1 MALLFISV
9 RVGAVPAQS
18 VWCTFTQSDG
28 TTITVRLCG
37 DENMHYYLTED
48 GVPLLR
54 DANGD
59 FCYADALGF
68 SLKSSGV
75 VAHEQARRSPQERR
89 QVSSLASVEAVAK
102 RSARAAYV
110 AKRRASSRTAT
121 RALADGSEH
130 RGLVV
135 MMEFPDKRFYDADA
149 NGVWGDILNKEGFND
164 FGANGSVSDYFAD
177 QSAGL
182 FNLKFDIVGPVMAK
196 HNRNYYGADYS
207 GTSRDSIGM
216 IDIHVGELVVEAC
229 DAAKAAGVNFRD
241 YDWDGDGEVD
251 QVFVLYAGGGQ
262 ACTGNP
268 TSFIWPHEYY
278 VSAYRQWPDG
288 YEVDGVKIDTYAC
301 GCELYGIETYNR
313 GELSGLGTF
322 CHEFSHCLGLPDF
335 YNTTGGDDM
344 LGDWDLL
351 SSGCY
356 NANGWCP
363 PNYTIHEKELSGWA
377 QAVELT
383 EPTTVTG
390 LLPMSDG
397 GTAYK
402 VRNDCYG
409 DVDEYYLLENRRKTG
424 WDAYVPGNGLIVMH
438 VDYDADKWYY
448 NSVND
453 DEDHFGVAIIPA
465 SGIYDPN
472 SSRVTY
478 PYNRRDSLTDNS
490 RPAATVFNTN
500 VRGTKFMGKPIT
512 HIKRDDASGEVSFDF
527 MGGAYNSGIVTV
539 ETATDGL
546 LEGNPATVF
555 DASGRCV
562 ARVDAYDGLPGMLPA
577 GVYMVKSS
585 NGTTIKVIKQ

>member
-1 MALLFISV
+1 MALLFSSV

-18 VWCTFTQSDG
+18 VWRTFTQSDG

-135 MMEFPDKRFYDADA
+135 MMEFPDKRFYDSDA

-182 FNLKFDIVGPVMAK
+182 FNLKFDIIGPVMAK

-262 ACTGNP
+262 ASTGNP

-527 MGGAYNSGIVTV
+527 MGGADNSGIVTV

>member
-1 MALLFISV
+1 MALLFSSV
-9 RVGAVPAQS
+9 RVVAVPAQS
-18 VWCTFTQSDG
+18 VWRTFTQSDG

-182 FNLKFDIVGPVMAK
+182 FNLKFDIIGPVMAK

-262 ACTGNP
+262 ASTGNP

-383 EPTTVTG
+383 EPTTVSE

>member
-1 MALLFISV
+1 M
-9 RVGAVPAQS
+9 
-18 VWCTFTQSDG
+18 
-28 TTITVRLCG
+28 
-37 DENMHYYLTED
+37 
-48 GVPLLR
+48 
-54 DANGD
+54 
-59 FCYADALGF
+59 
-68 SLKSSGV
+68 
-75 VAHEQARRSPQERR
+75 
-89 QVSSLASVEAVAK
+89 
-102 RSARAAYV
+102 
-110 AKRRASSRTAT
+110 
-121 RALADGSEH
+121 
-130 RGLVV
+130 
-135 MMEFPDKRFYDADA
+135 
-149 NGVWGDILNKEGFND
+149 
-164 FGANGSVSDYFAD
+164 
-177 QSAGL
+177 
-182 FNLKFDIVGPVMAK
+182 
-196 HNRNYYGADYS
+196 
-207 GTSRDSIGM
+207 
-216 IDIHVGELVVEAC
+216 
-229 DAAKAAGVNFRD
+229 
-241 YDWDGDGEVD
+241 
-251 QVFVLYAGGGQ
+251 FVLYAGGGQ
-262 ACTGNP
+262 ASTGNP

-409 DVDEYYLLENRRKTG
+409 DVDEYYLLENRRMTG

-512 HIKRDDASGEVSFDF
+512 HIRRDNATGEVSFDF
-527 MGGAYNSGIVTV
+527 MGGADNSGIATV

>member
-1 MALLFISV
+1 M
-9 RVGAVPAQS
+9 
-18 VWCTFTQSDG
+18 
-28 TTITVRLCG
+28 
-37 DENMHYYLTED
+37 
-48 GVPLLR
+48 
-54 DANGD
+54 
-59 FCYADALGF
+59 
-68 SLKSSGV
+68 
-75 VAHEQARRSPQERR
+75 
-89 QVSSLASVEAVAK
+89 
-102 RSARAAYV
+102 
-110 AKRRASSRTAT
+110 
-121 RALADGSEH
+121 
-130 RGLVV
+130 V

-182 FNLKFDIVGPVMAK
+182 FNLKFDIIGPVMAK

-262 ACTGNP
+262 ASTGNP

-383 EPTTVTG
+383 EPTTVSG

-512 HIKRDDASGEVSFDF
+512 HIKRDNATGEVSFDF
-527 MGGAYNSGIVTV
+527 MGGAYNSGIATV

>member
-1 MALLFISV
+1 MALLFSSV
-9 RVGAVPAQS
+9 RVGAVPVQS
-18 VWCTFTQSDG
+18 VWRTFTQSDG

-262 ACTGNP
+262 ASTGNP

>member
-1 MALLFISV
+1 MVLLFSSV

-18 VWCTFTQSDG
+18 VWRTFTQSDG

-121 RALADGSEH
+121 RVLADGSEH

-182 FNLKFDIVGPVMAK
+182 FNLKFDIIGPVMAK

-262 ACTGNP
+262 ASTGNP

-383 EPTTVTG
+383 EPTTVSG

-512 HIKRDDASGEVSFDF
+512 HIKRDNATGEVSFDF
-527 MGGAYNSGIVTV
+527 MGGAYNSGIATV